1 MVLLARP
8 GQAPRPKAAPAR
20 WLESGRAGQ
29 RAPRGKPVTSRSA
42 VGGVWLSQTSV
53 LGPISSI
60 AATPTIQTPANMRA
74 ELGRATRCPEA
85 VGAGLRM

>member
-42 VGGVWLSQTSV
+42 GGGGGRGLVV
-53 LGPISSI
+53 PDLGFGSDLLHCCHPNHSNS
-60 AATPTIQTPANMRA
+60 
-74 ELGRATRCPEA
+74 CKH
-85 VGAGLRM
+85 AG